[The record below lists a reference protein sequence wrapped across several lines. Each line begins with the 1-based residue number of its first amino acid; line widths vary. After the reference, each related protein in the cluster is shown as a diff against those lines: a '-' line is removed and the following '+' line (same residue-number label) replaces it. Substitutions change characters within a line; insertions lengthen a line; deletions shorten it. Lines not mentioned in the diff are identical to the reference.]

1 MSDPESRP
9 IGFEMME
16 QGMAVSPQPPPPPE
30 EIIYPPVGQN
40 MDTSP
45 LVSGNTQPIGFEDQV
60 NPAHRDEVPSQRA
73 KGHVSFSGI
82 SSGDEGN
89 TNGQPKTKIAKDG
102 TEVPAVET
110 LYFRDGVRRI
120 DFVLA
125 YNDTDADKKVN
136 RRTMFENN
144 LKKEGVELEYE
155 ERHKDKLKFVKIH
168 CPWEVLISYAEV
180 MSMKMPLAMNDLEDE
195 TTNCWSK
202 CPTPF
207 DLDEEYLPPVP
218 DYFTAA
224 FSRNRLDKFIVENK
238 ETFFSSA
245 QRGLIAYQ
253 VLSRCTYEEAS
264 DKRKRKFGIK
274 NLINSGVYQ
283 AAYPLHEGEYL
294 SSHSLLT
301 RGKSN
306 DRHLLYETWAKPS
319 RWYKYQPLDHIRTYF
334 GEKIGIYFAWLGYYT
349 ALLLPAALIGLA
361 VFIYGCVRLFDDTVG
376 KEICDEN
383 GVGNF
388 TMCPLCDVRCTY
400 WKLKKSCTYSRATY
414 IFDNEATVFFAGF
427 MALWA
432 TFFHE
437 MWKRKQAEIEYDW
450 DVADFEQEEN
460 IRPEYE
466 AQVSTTK
473 KNPIN
478 QIEEPH
484 VRFAQRICR
493 FASSFITVVF
503 MLCLVVAAAFGV
515 IVYRVT
521 VAAIFYSVDQEEIS
535 ARANLIT
542 TITAAIIN
550 LIIIVIL
557 SWVYLQIATFLT
569 NFEMPRTETEWEDSF
584 TFKMFLFQFI
594 NHYSSIFYIAF
605 FKGRFIGR
613 PGAYNRQIN
622 FTRQEECDPAGC
634 LIELCIQL
642 GIVMVGKQSFNN
654 FKEIIL
660 PKVMNWFKS
669 RNVRK
674 EEKQT
679 LPRWEDDYNLAQM
692 NKLGLFDEYLEMVIQ
707 FGFVTIFVSAFPLAP
722 LFALLNNVIEVR
734 LDAYKFVTQ
743 WRRPLAVRGQ
753 DIGIWFGILRGIS
766 TIAVMSNAC
775 IIGFTTEFIPK
786 LVYVYGYSSNQTLT
800 GYVDFSLSTFNV
812 SQFEPESLPANNKS
826 DVFGVVTNCRYR
838 DFRSSEL
845 NKYNLQFWHVLT
857 ARLAFVIAFILLVFF
872 LSWLIA
878 YMVPDIPKGVKLQ
891 VLREKYLAKEAIME
905 SESVRRRKERA
916 NSQPDE
922 GSVNY

>member
-1 MSDPESRP
+1 MADPENRP

-16 QGMAVSPQPPPPPE
+16 AGMAVSPQPPPPE
-30 EIIYPPVGQN
+30 ELIYPPVGQN

-45 LVSGNTQPIGFEDQV
+45 LVSGNIQPIGFEDQV
-60 NPAHRDEVPSQRA
+60 NPAFRDDVPSQRA
-73 KGHVSFSGI
+73 KGHVSFSGV
-82 SSGDEGN
+82 SSRALIFPGDQNGVTLIGVKTLVTEIDVTDEGN
-89 TNGQPKTKIAKDG
+89 TNGHPKTKIAKDG
-102 TEVPAVET
+102 TESFIPYVDGVDDNEDIVLLRNFEQQQQRHGSNSFKIPAVET
-110 LYFRDGVRRI
+110 LYFRDGVKRI

-136 RRTMFENN
+136 RRNLFEEN

-155 ERHKDKLKFVKIH
+155 ERHRNKKDKLRFVKIH

-180 MSMKMPLAMNDLEDE
+180 MSMKMPLAMNDLDEE
-195 TTNCWSK
+195 TTSCWSK

-224 FSRNRLDKFIVENK
+224 FSRNRLDKFIVDNK

-294 SSHSLLT
+294 SPHSLLT

-306 DRHLLYETWAKPS
+306 DRHLLYETWAKPG
-319 RWYKYQPLDHIRTYF
+319 RWYKYQPLDHIRKYF

-349 ALLLPAALIGLA
+349 ALLLPAALIGLV

-388 TMCPLCDVRCTY
+388 TMCPLCDVRCTF

-478 QIEEPH
+478 QARSLLLLEMEEPH
-484 VRFAQRICR
+484 VRFAHRVCR

-622 FTRQEECDPAGC
+622 FTRQEECDPADC
-634 LIELCIQL
+634 LIELC
-642 GIVMVGKQSFNN
+642 FC
-654 FKEIIL
+654 
-660 PKVMNWFKS
+660 
-669 RNVRK
+669 
-674 EEKQT
+674 
-679 LPRWEDDYNLAQM
+679 
-692 NKLGLFDEYLEMVIQ
+692 
-707 FGFVTIFVSAFPLAP
+707 IF
-722 LFALLNNVIEVR
+722 
-734 LDAYKFVTQ
+734 
-743 WRRPLAVRGQ
+743 
-753 DIGIWFGILRGIS
+753 
-766 TIAVMSNAC
+766 
-775 IIGFTTEFIPK
+775 
-786 LVYVYGYSSNQTLT
+786 LV
-800 GYVDFSLSTFNV
+800 
-812 SQFEPESLPANNKS
+812 
-826 DVFGVVTNCRYR
+826 
-838 DFRSSEL
+838 
-845 NKYNLQFWHVLT
+845 
-857 ARLAFVIAFILLVFF
+857 
-872 LSWLIA
+872 
-878 YMVPDIPKGVKLQ
+878 
-891 VLREKYLAKEAIME
+891 
-905 SESVRRRKERA
+905 
-916 NSQPDE
+916 
-922 GSVNY
+922 